1 VQGGYGA
8 VFGVMV
14 QIFGCIRAFRYK
26 ANRRQVGSHLIVIL
40 LTALAQ
46 YRGTSLQRS
55 RDCVMVQEFYCEH
68 LRDVRVVLF

>member
-1 VQGGYGA
+1 
-8 VFGVMV
+8 MV
-14 QIFGCIRAFRYK
+14 QIFGRIRVSRYNADRK
-26 ANRRQVGSHLIVIL
+26 QVSCHLIVIL

-46 YRGTSLQRS
+46 HRGTSLQRS